1 MNPESYSPGNHLSRD
16 LGEIRREILKLDLE
30 ILELL
35 HERLQLAEE
44 AGERKRQEGKQ
55 LRDEDREEELLRILT
70 GHTENEELVEEV
82 WRRIFDHSLRAQT
95 DESDEIERPEKPKN
109 KRISQDEGPE
119 AAEEVS
125 LGDTPD
131 PDTGTSEYWWMRKRP
146 EEDWQIV
153 RVDGRHR
160 IHQTTST
167 YMPKIEDVPD
177 STEWSGPIR
186 RPGEA
191 GPAKERFETLLS
203 KCLELSDM
211 VGYGTNWKGERWC
224 VISGEIIENEELA
237 NLLADVEAAARDV

>member
-1 MNPESYSPGNHLSRD
+1 MNPESYSPGNHLARD

-44 AGERKRQEGKQ
+44 AGERKRQEGKD
-55 LRDEDREEELLRILT
+55 LRDESREEELLRILT
-70 GHTENEELVEEV
+70 GHTENEELVERV
-82 WRRIFDHSLRAQT
+82 WRQIFDHSLRAQT

-109 KRISQDEGPE
+109 RRISQDEGPE

-125 LGDTPD
+125 LGGAPD
-131 PDTGTSEYWWMRKRP
+131 PDRGTSEYWWMREKKTD
-146 EEDWQIV
+146 DWEVV
-153 RVDGRHR
+153 RVDGRNYVH
-160 IHQTTST
+160 HTTSSLDQKLEEL
-167 YMPKIEDVPD
+167 PG

-203 KCLELSDM
+203 KCLELADM

-224 VISGEIIENEELA
+224 VIDGEIIENEELA
-237 NLLADVEAAARDV
+237 NLLADIESAARDI